1 MNATTV
7 AAAANV
13 SSASATAERNR
24 RIAEHVD
31 VARRIASKVARRCPA
46 WMSQEDLVA
55 AGMLGLAEAA
65 DRFDEGRGEP
75 FLVFASKRIRG
86 AVLDELRRGDIMP
99 RRVRRMARK
108 VDDARATLE
117 RKLGKTPEDTAMAA
131 ALGVTLQVYRDDLA
145 SLTEVKLSSL
155 DDGQHAPPAAPA
167 GQSPA
172 EQAERGEL
180 LARIKGA
187 LARLGERDIMLL
199 SLLYGDE
206 LTSVEVGQV
215 LGVSTSRVCQLHSRA
230 LARLRDEVAK
240 S

>member
-1 MNATTV
+1 MNATPV
-7 AAAANV
+7 AAAA
-13 SSASATAERNR
+13 ATATTSTAVRDR
-24 RIAEHVD
+24 LIAEHVD
-31 VARRIASKVARRCPA
+31 VARRIAGKVARRCPS

-55 AGMLGLAEAA
+55 AGVLGLAEAA
-65 DRFDEGRGEP
+65 ERFDDRRGEP
-75 FLVFASKRIRG
+75 FIVFASKRIRG

-117 RKLGKTPEDTAMAA
+117 RKLGAAPEDQAVAT
-131 ALGVTLQVYRDDLA
+131 ALGVTLQVYRNDLA
-145 SLTEVKLSSL
+145 SLTEVKVSSL
-155 DDGQHAPPAAPA
+155 DDGAHAPPAAPA
-167 GQSPA
+167 DQSPA
-172 EQAERGEL
+172 EHAERSEL

-187 LARLGERDIMLL
+187 LTRLGERDVLVL

-230 LARLRDEVAK
+230 LARLREELAR
-240 S
+240 